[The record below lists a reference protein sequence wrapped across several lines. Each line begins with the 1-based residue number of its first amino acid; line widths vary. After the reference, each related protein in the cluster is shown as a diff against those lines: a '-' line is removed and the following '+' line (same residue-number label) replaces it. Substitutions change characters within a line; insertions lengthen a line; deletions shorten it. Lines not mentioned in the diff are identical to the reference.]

1 VKRTAVFY
9 WLTGIVIAVAAIVA
23 GFYFDDV
30 VWQFVQEHQSRAMR
44 NFMRKVSLFGDWPEH
59 VALGLVLAGVAWW
72 RGKRRWT
79 RIFLSM
85 LIALALAGVIGHGMK
100 IATARARPSVKVEDL
115 LHPSRLSSKF
125 HSFPSGH
132 ASASTAFFGV
142 LFLARRRIGL
152 ACIPI
157 PMLIGFSR
165 IYIGAH
171 HLSDVVCG
179 AALGILCA
187 LAVTHF
193 SLWKIRDR
201 QSSAITSASA
211 D

>member
-1 VKRTAVFY
+1 MKRAAVFY
-9 WLTGIVIAVAAIVA
+9 SLIGIVIAAAAIAA

-59 VALGLVLAGVAWW
+59 VALGLALAGVAWW
-72 RGKRRWT
+72 RGNRKWT

-100 IATARARPSVKVEDL
+100 IVTARARPSVKVEDL
-115 LHPSRLSSKF
+115 LQPSRLSSKF

-132 ASASTAFFGV
+132 AAASTAFFGA
-142 LFLARRRIGL
+142 LFFTRRRIGL

-157 PMLIGFSR
+157 PILIGFSR

-187 LAVTHF
+187 LVVTQF
-193 SLWKIRDR
+193 FLWKIRDR
-201 QSSAITSASA
+201 QPSAITSTSA

>member
-59 VALGLVLAGVAWW
+59 VALGLALAGVAWW
-72 RGKRRWT
+72 RGNRKWT

-100 IATARARPSVKVEDL
+100 IVTARARPSVKVEDL
-115 LHPSRLSSKF
+115 LQPSRLSSKF

-132 ASASTAFFGV
+132 AAASTAFFGV
-142 LFLARRRIGL
+142 LFFTRRRIGL

-157 PMLIGFSR
+157 PILIGFSR

-187 LAVTHF
+187 LVVTQF
-193 SLWKIRDR
+193 FLWKIRDR
-201 QSSAITSASA
+201 QPSAITSTSA

>member
-1 VKRTAVFY
+1 VKRAAVFY
-9 WLTGIVIAVAAIVA
+9 WLIGIVIAAAAIAA

-59 VALGLVLAGVAWW
+59 VALGLALAGVAWW
-72 RGKRRWT
+72 RGNRKWT

-100 IATARARPSVKVEDL
+100 IVTARARPSVKVEDL
-115 LHPSRLSSKF
+115 LQPSRLSSKF

-132 ASASTAFFGV
+132 AAASTAFFGV
-142 LFLARRRIGL
+142 LFFTRRRIGL

-157 PMLIGFSR
+157 PILIGFSR

-187 LAVTHF
+187 LVVTQF
-193 SLWKIRDR
+193 FLWKIRDR
-201 QSSAITSASA
+201 QPSAITSTSA

>member
-1 VKRTAVFY
+1 VKRAAVFY

-59 VALGLVLAGVAWW
+59 VALGLALAGVAWW
-72 RGKRRWT
+72 RGNRKWT

-100 IATARARPSVKVEDL
+100 IVTARARPSVKVEDL
-115 LHPSRLSSKF
+115 LQPSRLSSKF

-132 ASASTAFFGV
+132 AAASTAFFGV
-142 LFLARRRIGL
+142 LFFTRRRIGL

-157 PMLIGFSR
+157 PILIGFSR

-187 LAVTHF
+187 LVVTQF
-193 SLWKIRDR
+193 FLWKIRDR
-201 QSSAITSASA
+201 QPSAITSTSA